1 MNLITIIVSGIHFVS
16 KTRPGKKERESEVN
30 REHCLLILYLW
41 RKLLYTK
48 KKEKNTPW
56 KSVIKIIP
64 FGRDPHFLLPLPITT
79 LLRVVEGKLIFKLL
93 KKLKNGADSER
104 GYYK

>member
-1 MNLITIIVSGIHFVS
+1 MNLITILSQAFIFRI
-16 KTRPGKKERESEVN
+16 KRPDEKERESEVN
-30 REHCLLILYLW
+30 QEHCLQIMYLW
-41 RKLLYTK
+41 RKLLY
-48 KKEKNTPW
+48 KEKRKNTPW

-64 FGRDPHFLLPLPITT
+64 FGRDPHFLLSLPTTT
-79 LLRVVEGKLIFKLL
+79 LLHVVEGKLIFKLL